1 MHRRACAREVMN
13 STAYAKRTQYKP
25 IDFFFRGIV
34 DAKSKNKKVAF
45 VDAFQ
50 ILNDRYLGRMSV
62 ANYFVIAENSVR
74 INELNVIALEELKN
88 YHLVMRENFYI
99 PEKLVYSV
107 PVSVRFLEN
116 DKDFDILLETLKDNE
131 YKRDGLIIS
140 FFANTLVRLDE
151 AGRARYARLRRS
163 GYKICI
169 SAYGEEYNSLD
180 VFADFNFD
188 YLRCEA
194 QYFDASPNKKRVL
207 AMLVKYCAANKM
219 GLIME
224 GVDTPAQYARFKRE
238 GVKYVTG
245 KAVSKLSR
253 WVTNEFLKLPELSD
267 EKKAAYEKR
276 LQKDLD
282 VKERQERAELDAMR
296 KEAIERIMA
305 QDANGRIMPLAPRP
319 ELAKSP
325 YQVRLE
331 QQKLAAKKAAE
342 ERLAIQEAKLVVNK
356 KDPLADKKLIE
367 EMSPIRYQGD
377 VQSALALTFASDKK
391 SELGYEREDRKDEIA
406 KAEERAKE
414 LKAKAEEEKKT
425 MTAEE
430 SGVTAPARPTYHD
443 PSERKGHKAIRPD
456 FDAEEKLFNEYRSD
470 SMFGDMGLGMQT
482 GMRGFGVT
490 LHIPNKEDT
499 EPKELIGKYN
509 ERGQWVDED
518 GNTYNGYFDVE
529 GNWVEYEM
537 FDRRHEGYYNEKAQ
551 WVDEDGTVYDGYFDE
566 EGRWIDYTY
575 SDANGET
582 IDNGYFDD
590 KIGKWIPFG
599 YFDEDGT
606 YHKL

>member
-1 MHRRACAREVMN
+1 MN

-99 PEKLVYSV
+99 PEKLIYSV

-116 DKDFDILLETLKDNE
+116 DKDFEILLATLKDNE
-131 YKRDGLIIS
+131 YKRDGIIIS
-140 FFANTLVRLDE
+140 FFANTLTRLDE
-151 AGRARYARLRRS
+151 DGRKRYARLRRS

-180 VFADFNFD
+180 VFSDFNFD

-194 QYFDASPNKKRVL
+194 QYFDASANKKKVL
-207 AMLVKYCAANKM
+207 QMLVKYCTANKM

-238 GVKYVTG
+238 GVKYLTG

-253 WVTNEFLKLPELSD
+253 WVTNEFLKLPELTA
-267 EKKAAYEKR
+267 EKKAAYDKR

-282 VKERQERAELDAMR
+282 AKDREERKELDEMR
-296 KEAIERIMA
+296 RAAIERIQA

-342 ERLAIQEAKLVVNK
+342 ERLAMQEAKLVVQKN
-356 KDPLADKKLIE
+356 DPLADKKLID
-367 EMSPIRYQGD
+367 EMSPIRFEGD

-391 SELGYEREDRKDEIA
+391 SELGFERSGSKEEIA
-406 KAEERAKE
+406 KAEEHAKA
-414 LKAKAEEEKKT
+414 LKAQAEEEKDSL
-425 MTAEE
+425 TAEE
-430 SGVTAPARPTYHD
+430 SGVTAPDRPTYKS
-443 PSERKGHKAIRPD
+443 PEERKRRKAIRPD
-456 FDAEEKLFNEYRSD
+456 FDAEEKLYSEFRSD
-470 SMFGDMGLGMQT
+470 SMFGGTGLET

-490 LHIPNKEDT
+490 LHIPNREDT

-537 FDRRHEGYYNEKAQ
+537 YDRRHEGYYNDKAQ
-551 WVDEDGTVYDGYFDE
+551 WVDADGTVYDGYFDE
-566 EGRWIDYTY
+566 DGRWIDYTY
-575 SDANGET
+575 TDANGET
-582 IDNGYFDD
+582 VDNGYFDD
-590 KIGKWIPFG
+590 RIGKWVPFG

>member
-1 MHRRACAREVMN
+1 MN
-13 STAYAKRTQYKP
+13 STEYAKRTQYKP

-34 DAKSKNKKVAF
+34 DVKSKNKKVAF

-116 DKDFDILLETLKDNE
+116 DKDFEILLDTLKDNE

-140 FFANTLVRLDE
+140 FFANTLNQLDE
-151 AGRARYARLRRS
+151 DGKKRYARLRRS

-169 SAYGEEYNSLD
+169 AAYGEEYNSLD

-194 QYFDASPNKKRVL
+194 QYFDASQNKKRVL
-207 AMLVKYCAANKM
+207 QMLVKYCAANKM

-253 WVTNEFLKLPELSD
+253 WVTNEFLKLPELTGD
-267 EKKAAYEKR
+267 KKTAYENR
-276 LQKDLD
+276 LKKDLD
-282 VKERQERAELDAMR
+282 AKERAERAELDEMR
-296 KEAIERIMA
+296 RAAIERIQA
-305 QDANGRIMPLAPRP
+305 QDENGRIMPLAPRP

-325 YQVRLE
+325 YQIRLE
-331 QQKLAAKKAAE
+331 QQKLSAKRAAE
-342 ERLAIQEAKLVVNK
+342 ERLAMQEAKLVVNK
-356 KDPLADKKLIE
+356 NPLADKKLIE
-367 EMSPIRYQGD
+367 EMSPIRFQGD
-377 VQSALALTFASDKK
+377 VQNALALTFASDKK
-391 SELGYEREDRKDEIA
+391 SELGFEREGSKDEIA
-406 KAEERAKE
+406 KAEEHAKE
-414 LKAKAEEEKKT
+414 LKAKSSL
-425 MTAEE
+425 TAEE
-430 SGVTAPARPTYHD
+430 SGVVAPERPTYRSPED
-443 PSERKGHKAIRPD
+443 RKKRKAIRPD
-456 FDAEEKLFNEYRSD
+456 FDAEEKLYNEYRSD
-470 SMFGDMGLGMQT
+470 SMFGDMGLGMQS

-499 EPKELIGKYN
+499 EPKEIIGKYN

-537 FDRRHEGYYNEKAQ
+537 FDRRHEGHYNDMAQ
-551 WVDEDGTVYDGYFDE
+551 WVDEDGNVYDGYFDE

-575 SDANGET
+575 TDANGET
-582 IDNGYFDD
+582 VDNGYFDD
-590 KIGKWIPFG
+590 RIGKWVPFG

>member
-1 MHRRACAREVMN
+1 MN
-13 STAYAKRTQYKP
+13 STEYAKRTQYKP

-34 DAKSKNKKVAF
+34 DVKSKNKKVAF

-116 DKDFDILLETLKDNE
+116 DKDFEILLDTLKDNE

-140 FFANTLVRLDE
+140 FFANTLNQLDE
-151 AGRARYARLRRS
+151 DGKKRYARLRRS

-169 SAYGEEYNSLD
+169 AAYGEEYNSLD

-194 QYFDASPNKKRVL
+194 QYFDASQNKKRVL
-207 AMLVKYCAANKM
+207 QMLVKYCAANNM

-253 WVTNEFLKLPELSD
+253 WVTNEFLKLPELTGD
-267 EKKAAYEKR
+267 KKTAYENR
-276 LQKDLD
+276 LKKDLD
-282 VKERQERAELDAMR
+282 AKERAERAELDEMR
-296 KEAIERIMA
+296 RAAIERIQA
-305 QDANGRIMPLAPRP
+305 QDENGRIMPLAPRP

-325 YQVRLE
+325 YQIRLE
-331 QQKLAAKKAAE
+331 QQKLSAKKAAE
-342 ERLAIQEAKLVVNK
+342 ERLAMQEAKLVVNK
-356 KDPLADKKLIE
+356 NPLADKKLIE
-367 EMSPIRYQGD
+367 EMSPIRFQGD
-377 VQSALALTFASDKK
+377 VQNALALTFASDKK
-391 SELGYEREDRKDEIA
+391 SELGFKREGSKEEIA
-406 KAEERAKE
+406 KAEERAKA
-414 LKAKAEEEKKT
+414 LKAKSSL
-425 MTAEE
+425 TAEE
-430 SGVTAPARPTYHD
+430 SGVVAPERPTYRSPED
-443 PSERKGHKAIRPD
+443 RKKRKAIRPD
-456 FDAEEKLFNEYRSD
+456 FDAEEKLYNEYRSD
-470 SMFGDMGLGMQT
+470 SMFGDMGLGMQS

-499 EPKELIGKYN
+499 EPKEIIGKYN

-537 FDRRHEGYYNEKAQ
+537 FDRRHEGHYNDMAQ
-551 WVDEDGTVYDGYFDE
+551 WVDADGNVYDGYFDE

-575 SDANGET
+575 TDANGET
-582 IDNGYFDD
+582 VDNGYFDD
-590 KIGKWIPFG
+590 RIGKWVPFG

>member
-1 MHRRACAREVMN
+1 MN

-140 FFANTLVRLDE
+140 FFANTLIRLDE
-151 AGRARYARLRRS
+151 EGRKRYARLRRS
-163 GYKICI
+163 GYKICV

-207 AMLVKYCAANKM
+207 QMLVKYCSANKM

-253 WVTNEFLKLPELSD
+253 WVTNEFLKLPELSE
-267 EKKAAYEKR
+267 EKKSAYEKR

-282 VKERQERAELDAMR
+282 AKEREERAELDAMR

-331 QQKLAAKKAAE
+331 QQKLSAKKAAE
-342 ERLAIQEAKLVVNK
+342 ERLAQQEAKLVVNK
-356 KDPLADKKLIE
+356 KDPLADKKLID
-367 EMSPIRYQGD
+367 EMSPIRFQGD

-391 SELGYEREDRKDEIA
+391 SELGFEREGSKEEIA
-406 KAEERAKE
+406 QAEEHAKE
-414 LKAKAEEEKKT
+414 RKAQQEVEEKNT

-430 SGVTAPARPTYHD
+430 SGVVAPARPTYID
-443 PSERKGHKAIRPD
+443 PSERKERKKIRPD
-456 FDAEEKLFNEYRSD
+456 FDSEEKLFNEYRND

-537 FDRRHEGYYNEKAQ
+537 FDRKNEGYYNDKAQ
-551 WVDEDGTVYDGYFDE
+551 WVAPDGTVYDGYFDE